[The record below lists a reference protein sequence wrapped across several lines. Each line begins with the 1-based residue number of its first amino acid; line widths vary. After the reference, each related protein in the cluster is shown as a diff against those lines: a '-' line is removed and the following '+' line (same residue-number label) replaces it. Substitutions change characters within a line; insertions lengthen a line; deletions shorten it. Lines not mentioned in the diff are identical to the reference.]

1 MDPSY
6 SRKSWISPREWTT
19 AKAVMAAVK
28 LAVFALIEAVGY
40 AHAAEV
46 AGVRIDANA
55 RVGGI
60 ELELNGAGLRQRFA
74 TKVYVIGLYLREPN
88 TTAGAAIHAAGP
100 KRISLTLMRD
110 VPAQALV
117 DALYE
122 GVRDNT
128 TDAEFARVETSAN
141 ALASVMLPL
150 QTAKKGDVVALD
162 YLPDSGAQ
170 VVVNGRPIGQPITN
184 EELYRALLKIWI
196 GDPPV
201 DADLKRALLRG
212 QAPRKLLATERNK

>member
-74 TKVYVIGLYLREPN
+74 TKIYVIG
-88 TTAGAAIHAAGP
+88 
-100 KRISLTLMRD
+100 LTLMRD

-170 VVVNGRPIGQPITN
+170 VVVNGRPIGQPIAN